1 MFSYPFT
8 NIVISRA
15 DYIIISCKAKNA
27 SNQTFIVSLLL
38 TKIIFLKPTTQTL
51 LLYYLLNKSIINFL
65 LLMNTK
71 GIWSQDMT
79 KIQTCCTGSSSVS
92 LPPHNQKMM
101 GLILEGDTNI
111 CYYGLDRFSSK
122 HLMLLTRNAFV
133 RWYRGKTSFRLV
145 IILFVP
151 GSTLD

>member
-1 MFSYPFT
+1 MFSYPPT

-15 DYIIISCKAKNA
+15 DYIIFSCKAKNA
-27 SNQTFIVSLLL
+27 SNQTFIVNLLF

-51 LLYYLLNKSIINFL
+51 LLYYLLNKSIFNL
-65 LLMNTK
+65 LLLNTK

-92 LPPHNQKMM
+92 LPPHNQKVM

-111 CYYGLDRFSSK
+111 CYYGLDRLSSK
-122 HLMLLTRNAFV
+122 HLILLTRNAIV
-133 RWYRGKTSFRLV
+133 RWYRGKPSFRLE